1 MDVVIE
7 SFDDPLKNI
16 AFEEALFELSREVY
30 RESVARIWI
39 NPRSVII
46 GYSLDWCEEVYCEE
60 AIKTRTPIIKRF
72 TGGGAVYHD
81 LGNINVSVAMFSGR
95 TFMDLEK
102 IFSEATALIIDVLK
116 ELGLEAYVENLNDV
130 VVKGYKVSGSSA
142 AIRRSGYFY
151 HSTLLVSADMVLLR
165 RLIKPRIDR
174 VLRGEVSFAKYNPG
188 NLSMFVDASVN
199 DVIETILRVME
210 KRFGYVSKR
219 RFSEEEIV
227 FGEKLYREKYLGK
240 YVFNG

>member
-1 MDVVIE
+1 LDVVIE

-116 ELGLEAYVENLNDV
+116 ELGLE
-130 VVKGYKVSGSSA
+130 
-142 AIRRSGYFY
+142 R
-151 HSTLLVSADMVLLR
+151 MLR
-165 RLIKPRIDR
+165 I
-174 VLRGEVSFAKYNPG
+174 
-188 NLSMFVDASVN
+188 
-199 DVIETILRVME
+199 
-210 KRFGYVSKR
+210 
-219 RFSEEEIV
+219 
-227 FGEKLYREKYLGK
+227 
-240 YVFNG
+240 